1 MGLTLYPEPPLLQE
15 VTFTSSLVNSFN
27 LIIFARLMKRNLLL
41 IIFGLILGFS
51 PNSFAQ
57 RFAIVDT
64 ELVLAKLPEYA
75 QAQRQLDQ
83 LSRTW
88 QGEVEAL
95 RSEADALQKA
105 YDAEKVLL
113 TTEMRESRVQ
123 EIKKKDEEAKEL
135 QRKYFGPEG
144 EVYKKR
150 IALVRPIQDKVYNA
164 IQEVARKKKLDLV
177 FDKASDLIT
186 LFNNGRADITDDVLR
201 ALDIA
206 VK

>member
-1 MGLTLYPEPPLLQE
+1 
-15 VTFTSSLVNSFN
+15 
-27 LIIFARLMKRNLLL
+27 MKRNLLL
-41 IIFGLILGFS
+41 LIFGLILGFS
-51 PNSFAQ
+51 QQTHAQ

-64 ELVLAKLPEYA
+64 ELVLAKMPEYA

-95 RSEADALQKA
+95 RSEAEALQTA

-113 TTEMRESRVQ
+113 TVEKRESRVQ

-150 IALVRPIQDKVYNA
+150 VALVRPIQDKVYNA

-186 LFNNGRADITDDVLR
+186 LFNSGKADITDDVLR
-201 ALDIA
+201 ALDIT

>member
-1 MGLTLYPEPPLLQE
+1 MKK
-15 VTFTSSLVNSFN
+15 
-27 LIIFARLMKRNLLL
+27 FALF

-51 PNSFAQ
+51 VPTQAQ

-64 ELVLAKLPEYA
+64 ELILSKLPEYG
-75 QAQRQLDQ
+75 QAKKQLDQ

-105 YDAEKVLL
+105 FNAEKVLL
-113 TTEMRESRVQ
+113 TAEMRDDRLA
-123 EIKKKDEEAKEL
+123 EIKKKEEEATEL

-164 IQEVARKKKLDLV
+164 IQDIAKRKKLDVV
-177 FDKASDLIT
+177 FDKSSDLIT
-186 LFNNGRADITDDVLR
+186 LYNSSRADITEAVLKK
-201 ALDIA
+201 LGVTD
-206 VK
+206 